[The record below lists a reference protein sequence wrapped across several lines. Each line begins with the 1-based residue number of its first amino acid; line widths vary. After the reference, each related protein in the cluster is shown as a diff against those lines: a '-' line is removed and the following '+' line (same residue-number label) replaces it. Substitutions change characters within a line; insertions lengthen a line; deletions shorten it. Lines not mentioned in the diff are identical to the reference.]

1 MAYTYYPGCAQ
12 EASSAPYGAS
22 TRAVCEK
29 LDVELHELADWNCCG
44 ATAYMAVAELQA
56 FAISARNLAL
66 AEQAASRDIVTT
78 CSGCFVVLNK
88 ANKYMQSDPAL
99 KEKID
104 DVLDGVGLAYSGSL
118 KVRHLLDVLVND
130 VGIERIA
137 GCMTTSL
144 EGLNVAP
151 YYGCQIGRPFDDFDS
166 AERPMTLDR
175 LMSGLGATVVD
186 YPLKATCCGGM
197 LMSTKRDVCLG
208 LVKSLM
214 DCAEARG
221 ADCIATTCPLC
232 HLNLEAYQ
240 AQLSAKFGRRYEMPI
255 LYFTQLVGLALG
267 ADPKRLQLDAALV
280 PVAPAVARYL

>member
-22 TRAVCEK
+22 ACAVCEK
-29 LDVELHELADWNCCG
+29 LDVGLHELEDWNCCG

-56 FAISARNLAL
+56 FVISARNLAL
-66 AEQAASRDIVTT
+66 AEKTASRDIVTT
-78 CSGCFVVLNK
+78 CNGCYVVLNK

-99 KEKID
+99 KEQID
-104 DVLDGVGLAYSGSL
+104 AVLDGVGLAYSGSL
-118 KVRHLLDVLVND
+118 RVRHLLDVLVND
-130 VGIERIA
+130 VGVEGVA
-137 GCMTTSL
+137 GRMTTSL
-144 EGLNVAP
+144 EGLKVAP
-151 YYGCQIGRPFDDFDS
+151 YYGCQIGRPFDDFDH
-166 AERPMTLDR
+166 AEQPMTLDR
-175 LMSGLGATVVD
+175 LLAGLEATVVD
-186 YPLKATCCGGM
+186 FPLKATCCGGM
-197 LMSTKRDVCLG
+197 LMSTKQDVCLG

-240 AQLSAKFGRRYEMPI
+240 AQLGQESGRCYQMPI
-255 LYFTQLVGLALG
+255 VYFTQLVGLALG

-280 PVAPAVARYL
+280 PVEPAVARYL